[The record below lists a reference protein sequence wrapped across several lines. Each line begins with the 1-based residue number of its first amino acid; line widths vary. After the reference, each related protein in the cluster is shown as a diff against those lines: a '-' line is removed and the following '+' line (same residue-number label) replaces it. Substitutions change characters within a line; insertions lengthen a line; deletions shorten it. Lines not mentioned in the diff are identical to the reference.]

1 VSDTATDVTP
11 TFDLTGDLGW
21 LLGQVVRRYVAAT
34 KVAFADVPGGARGY
48 HVLAAASV
56 GCYHTQLE
64 LGRSLGVDRTV
75 MVHLVDSLERDGL
88 LERRPD
94 PDDRR
99 ARILVITDA
108 GARSLT
114 AVSGRL
120 RAAEEVALAPLDP
133 TDRQPFLGAMRALAS
148 AADLPS
154 EAEDCSGD
162 ELQEC

>member
-1 VSDTATDVTP
+1 
-11 TFDLTGDLGW
+11 
-21 LLGQVVRRYVAAT
+21 
-34 KVAFADVPGGARGY
+34 
-48 HVLAAASV
+48 
-56 GCYHTQLE
+56 
-64 LGRSLGVDRTV
+64 
-75 MVHLVDSLERDGL
+75 
-88 LERRPD
+88 
-94 PDDRR
+94 
-99 ARILVITDA
+99 VITDA
-108 GARSLT
+108 GGRSLT